1 MIVPAV
7 TIAPATSMCIEK
19 GNTSSRSLGS
29 SDSVSRVVALDWRS
43 AALRSLQWPRNA
55 AIINLCD
62 YTKGKSY
69 KKKKEDVSFYR
80 ENTLKDVKF
89 KKMLPRRNQLLV

>member
-7 TIAPATSMCIEK
+7 TIAPATSTCIEN

-29 SDSVSRVVALDWRS
+29 PDSLSRVVALDWRS
-43 AALRSLQWPRNA
+43 AALRSFQWPRNA

-62 YTKGKSY
+62 CTKGKSY
-69 KKKKEDVSFYR
+69 RKKKDVSFYR

-89 KKMLPRRNQLLV
+89 RKMLPRRNQLLV